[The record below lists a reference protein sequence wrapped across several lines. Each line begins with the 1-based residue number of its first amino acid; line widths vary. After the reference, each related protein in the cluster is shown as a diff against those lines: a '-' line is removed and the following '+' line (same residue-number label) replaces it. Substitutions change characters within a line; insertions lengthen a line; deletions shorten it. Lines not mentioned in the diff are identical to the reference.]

1 MFLCGR
7 CKQEIQ
13 LKKRH
18 VSDVCQTVAQSR
30 AHYGVPKPAPRPF
43 VQPKRVAR

>member
-30 AHYGVPKPAPRPF
+30 AHYGVPKPAPGRLFSPN
-43 VQPKRVAR
+43 A

>member
-7 CKQEIQ
+7 CKEEIQ
-13 LKKRH
+13 RKERH

-30 AHYGVPKPAPRPF
+30 AHHGLPKPAPRPF